1 MNTTEETVECHDGT
15 TQPAA
20 TCVQMANGE
29 WAPTIDCLQ
38 AHDGT
43 WFLENDDDY
52 IQTGSEEWALRT
64 DCVECYDGDWNLT
77 VNCLEAYDGSYFLDG
92 EDDFVEITSGRHRG
106 EYAHTDELTYYDGGY
121 LLSEDCTSC
130 DGCGESTPDDELERT
145 EGSQYVCPSCVSDN
159 YYSCDSCGDLVHYDN
174 VCSRDDGTYCSECCP
189 DEPDEDNNGAVI
201 KSYSDKSSVS
211 LPSESKDIL
220 QYGIELEVEGKE
232 HVGRREC
239 ADWVRT
245 HLPASYAV
253 FKEDG
258 SLGSKGFEIV
268 TRWDSGEVHKREFDK
283 MLTDSPGRY
292 ITSWKSGD
300 CGMHIHVRKKAL
312 TGLQIGKM
320 LCFVNSVGNRSFIE
334 EVAGR
339 SSNNYSRLIGTKK
352 VGDGKHESPDRREG
366 LNVTSF
372 SCEFRI
378 FRGTLKRESWHKN
391 LEFVQALVEFCK
403 PADRSIHEA
412 VRHDKFVEWV
422 APQHKK
428 YPHLHAWMVARG
440 YCNAP
445 KEGRKPE

>member
-1 MNTTEETVECHDGT
+1 MNTTDETTVECHDGT

-38 AHDGT
+38 SHDET
-43 WFLENDDDY
+43 WFLEGDDDY
-52 IQTGSEEWALRT
+52 
-64 DCVECYDGDWNLT
+64 
-77 VNCLEAYDGSYFLDG
+77 
-92 EDDFVEITSGRHRG
+92 VEITRGRHRG
-106 EYAHTDELTYYDGGY
+106 DYAHTDDVVYYDDGY
-121 LLSEDCTSC
+121 ILSEDCTCC
-130 DGCGESTPDDELERT
+130 DDCGESTPDNELERV
-145 EGSQYVCPSCVSDN
+145 ENGDDVCPSCVRDN
-159 YYSCDSCGDLVHYDN
+159 YYGCDLCGDLVHSDN
-174 VCSRDDGTYCSECCP
+174 VCSTEDGTYCSECCP
-189 DEPDEDNNGAVI
+189 EPEEDDSGNAVI
-201 KSYSDKSSVS
+201 KSYCDKSSIG
-211 LPSESKDIL
+211 LPSESKDPL
-220 QYGIELEVEGKE
+220 QYGIELEVEGQAHCSRDK
-232 HVGRREC
+232 
-239 ADWVRT
+239 AANWVRT

-268 TRWDSGEVHKREFDK
+268 TRWDSGEVHKREFDR

-292 ITSWKSGD
+292 VTSWKSGD

-320 LCFVNSVGNRSFIE
+320 LCFVNSDFNRSFIE
-334 EVAGR
+334 SVAGR
-339 SSNNYSRLIGTKK
+339 SSNSYSRLIGTKK

-391 LEFVQALVEFCK
+391 LEFVQALVEFCQ

-412 VRHDKFVEWV
+412 VRFDKFVEWV
-422 APQHKK
+422 QPQHKK
-428 YPHLHAWMVARG
+428 YPHLHAWMVGKA
-440 YCNAP
+440 YADAP
-445 KEGRKPE
+445 REGRKPE